1 MEISGLNESAI
12 MKRIFAL
19 IFLLSACV
27 ASDETGYEM
36 AFAEPP
42 TEVVPK
48 ICETPENLGI
58 SSYTPPTRGQIDS
71 RYKFFLGKGVESGH
85 FILMGG
91 FEDDCLRYVSHELA
105 IVFSVDGL
113 KSVLV
118 DTPMFVG
125 FPTLQ
130 RWFSRKSEAGEDF
143 DEYFILSS
151 DIHNFENSGRRWLIF
166 GPKGLEV
173 GAAKLGQQQS
183 IVISER

>member
-1 MEISGLNESAI
+1 

-27 ASDETGYEM
+27 ASDETGYEV
-36 AFAEPP
+36 AFAEAP
-42 TEVVPK
+42 TEVVQK
-48 ICETPENLGI
+48 ICETPETLGI
-58 SSYTPPTRGQIDS
+58 SSHAMPTRGQIDS
-71 RYKFFLGKGVESGH
+71 RYKFFLGESVEGNYL
-85 FILMGG
+85 ILIDG
-91 FEDDCLRYVSHELA
+91 FEDDCLRYVSHGIS

-130 RWFSRKSEAGEDF
+130 RWSSRKSEAGEDF

-151 DIHNFENSGRRWLIF
+151 NNFELGNSGRRWLIF